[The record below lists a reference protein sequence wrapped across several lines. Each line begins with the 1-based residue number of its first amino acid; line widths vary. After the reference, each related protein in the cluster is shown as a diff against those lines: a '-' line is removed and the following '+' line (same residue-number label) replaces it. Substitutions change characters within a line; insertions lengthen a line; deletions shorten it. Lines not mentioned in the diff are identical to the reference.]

1 MTERLIGDRYE
12 LLETLGEGGF
22 ARTYRAWDIR
32 LERAV
37 AIKVLRP
44 HYASD
49 QQFVQRFVREARAA
63 ASVSHPNVVRIFD
76 FGQDQ
81 DTVFIAMQYV
91 QGQTLRDR
99 LRQDPNGLPE
109 ADAIRL
115 IRPVLRGLDAIH
127 AAGIVHRDIKPDN
140 VLIDRGGEVLIT
152 DFGIA
157 LLTDS
162 SRLTGADTTF
172 GTAAYMAPEQARG
185 ETVTPATDIYSAAVI
200 LFELLSG
207 RLPFAAANPV
217 AMMMAHQQ
225 NPPPLVSQFVQG
237 RTLSRQVTAAINRC
251 LAKRP
256 GDRLQTGTELMSA
269 LTDPRPTITAGRP
282 ETATVPLTRIPRPVA
297 TPFSERARPTR
308 KGRSIIGLMLVV
320 ILIGGAAVAI
330 AAYASGLFDPDDD
343 PVRPAVVAPTSTV
356 EDFGAPTISAI
367 DTATIAIPTSA
378 VAEPTSTP
386 EIDDEPG
393 IIVSAIPDSSPN
405 SEIEPIE
412 SDGAN
417 ASTALP

>member
-1 MTERLIGDRYE
+1 
-12 LLETLGEGGF
+12 
-22 ARTYRAWDIR
+22 
-32 LERAV
+32 
-37 AIKVLRP
+37 
-44 HYASD
+44 
-49 QQFVQRFVREARAA
+49 
-63 ASVSHPNVVRIFD
+63 
-76 FGQDQ
+76 
-81 DTVFIAMQYV
+81 
-91 QGQTLRDR
+91 
-99 LRQDPNGLPE
+99 
-109 ADAIRL
+109 
-115 IRPVLRGLDAIH
+115 
-127 AAGIVHRDIKPDN
+127 
-140 VLIDRGGEVLIT
+140 
-152 DFGIA
+152 
-157 LLTDS
+157 
-162 SRLTGADTTF
+162 
-172 GTAAYMAPEQARG
+172 
-185 ETVTPATDIYSAAVI
+185 
-200 LFELLSG
+200 
-207 RLPFAAANPV
+207 
-217 AMMMAHQQ
+217 
-225 NPPPLVSQFVQG
+225 
-237 RTLSRQVTAAINRC
+237 VTAAINRC

-269 LTDPRPTITAGRP
+269 LSDPRPTITAGRP